1 MCEQTQ
7 CTLCKR
13 SLRIEIISPLPNL
26 KFKISN
32 RNIATCYGGLFCSS
46 YCGAKYTENV
56 NKTLKYYK
64 NYITRIK
71 KIQMWWREL
80 AS

>member
-1 MCEQTQ
+1 MCQTQ
-7 CTLCKR
+7 CTLCNR

-46 YCGAKYTENV
+46 YCGAQYTKGVEEILN
-56 NKTLKYYK
+56 YYK
-64 NYITRIK
+64 KYITRIK
-71 KIQMWWREL
+71 RIQRWWRL
-80 AS
+80 TS